1 MKKKL
6 ALSAA
11 SLLFTL
17 LLAEAALRLLGIAE
31 AGRGSAW
38 FAGGNHPRFLFQPDP
53 LSGYTLRP
61 GFRGR
66 EIAPGNEFDV
76 PAVIDGRGRRDH
88 RHTAPPQPCV
98 LAVGDS
104 MTFGEGVSA
113 EDTFAAILERET
125 GLRVYNGGVPGYSS
139 GQMVGR
145 LRRLLPEL
153 RPAAVVMTLS
163 PLWDRQRCPAPFLY
177 KDGYI
182 VAPGYADRLVLL
194 DGNLY
199 LKETRLPG
207 IGSATAWAKHHSAL
221 ARLALP
227 ALANAA
233 RSLRRK
239 PENQRPV
246 LADYTPTLHNVLEA
260 QRLTQSFGGRF
271 LVVFIDDRGTDYQRD
286 RLVLEGRLQGL
297 RVPYVAADEILP
309 GADWSA
315 LRFPRDSHWNAA
327 GHQAVGKA
335 LAPRVQA
342 LAASR

>member
-1 MKKKL
+1 LKKKL

-17 LLAEAALRLLGIAE
+17 LLAEAALRILGIAE
-31 AGRGSAW
+31 AGRGSSW
-38 FAGGNHPRFLFQPDP
+38 FAGGNHPRFLFQPDA

-76 PAVIDGRGRRDH
+76 SAVVDARGRRDH
-88 RHTAPPQPCV
+88 RHTAPPRPNV
-98 LAVGDS
+98 LAIGDS
-104 MTFGEGVSA
+104 MTFGEGVETDRA
-113 EDTFAAILERET
+113 FAAVLERET
-125 GLRVYNGGVPGYSS
+125 GVRVYNGGVPGYNS

-153 RPAAVVMTLS
+153 RPAAVVLTLS
-163 PLWDRQRCPAPFLY
+163 PFWDRQRCPAPFLY
-177 KDGYI
+177 KEGYI
-182 VAPGYADRLVLL
+182 VTPGYADRLVLL

-199 LKETRLPG
+199 LKETRLSG
-207 IGSATAWAKHHSAL
+207 IGSATAWIKSHSAL

-227 ALANAA
+227 ALAGAVRA
-233 RSLRRK
+233 FREK
-239 PENQRPV
+239 PDDQRPV
-246 LADYTPTLHNVLEA
+246 LADYEPTLRNIQEA

-271 LVVFIDDRGTDYQRD
+271 LVVFIDDRGTEYQRD

-297 RVPYVAADEILP
+297 RVSYAAADEILP
-309 GADWSA
+309 GADWNA

-327 GHQAVGKA
+327 GHEAVAKA
-335 LAPRVQA
+335 LAPRVRA
-342 LAASR
+342 LIAAP

>member
-17 LLAEAALRLLGIAE
+17 LLAEAALRILGIAE
-31 AGRGSAW
+31 AGRGSPW

-66 EIAPGNEFDV
+66 EVAPGNEFDV

-88 RHTAPPQPCV
+88 RHTAPPQPSV

-104 MTFGEGVSA
+104 MTFGEGVPA
-113 EDTFAAILERET
+113 DRAFAAILERET
-125 GLRVYNGGVPGYSS
+125 GVRVYNGGVPGHSS
-139 GQMVGR
+139 GQMAGR

-153 RPAAVVMTLS
+153 KPAAVVMTLS
-163 PLWDRQRCPAPFLY
+163 PLWDRQRCAAPFLY
-177 KDGYI
+177 KEGYI
-182 VAPGYADRLVLL
+182 VAAGYADRLVLL

-199 LKETRLPG
+199 SKETRLRG

-227 ALANAA
+227 ALAGAA
-233 RSLRRK
+233 RSLRKK
-239 PENQRPV
+239 PDDQRPV
-246 LADYTPTLHNVLEA
+246 LADFEPTLRNILEA
-260 QRLTQSFGGRF
+260 RRLTQSFGGRF
-271 LVVFIDDRGTDYQRD
+271 LVVFIDDRGTDFQRD
-286 RLVLEGRLQGL
+286 RLVLQGRLQGL
-297 RVPYVAADEILP
+297 GVAYAAADEILP
-309 GADWSA
+309 GASWSA
-315 LRFPRDSHWNAA
+315 LRFPRDGHWNAA
-327 GHQAVGKA
+327 GHEAVGKA
-335 LAPRVQA
+335 LAPRVRT
-342 LAASR
+342 LIAAP